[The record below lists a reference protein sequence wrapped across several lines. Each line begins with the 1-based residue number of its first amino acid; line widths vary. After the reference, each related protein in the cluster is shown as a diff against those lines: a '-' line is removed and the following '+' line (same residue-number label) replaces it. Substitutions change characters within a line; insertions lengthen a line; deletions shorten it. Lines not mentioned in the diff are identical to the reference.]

1 MNLAPI
7 TRREKIMAR
16 AGGQDVP
23 ALAPLTREEFF
34 LNEIT
39 EHIDAAINHADGEI
53 IKVDRINDVIEL
65 TTDEKEK
72 ILAGT
77 PVVATEYDDEG
88 NRDGVVLRRFV
99 VLPLNVVFDEYVDG
113 PEQYIAMTSVIIAEN
128 KICFSWYAT
137 IWWQTGQPE
146 QIYMAF
152 SHEPDNF
159 NGMSIVNMPN
169 DIFPGYMP
177 LSINLTEDV
186 LTCANIALI
195 NGKYARGRDMT
206 SSERTTFDAELSA
219 IYAAGSLPV
228 LLAKDPSNNDVT
240 FYPTNTGG
248 TLTFTGS
255 YVVDVPEVD
264 TYVIN
269 ATIFLDSY
277 ENRLSI
283 FIERRQFN
291 GNESVDPDIK

>member
-1 MNLAPI
+1 MFPI
-7 TRREKIMAR
+7 TRKEKIMAR
-16 AGGQDVP
+16 AAGQDVP

-39 EHIDAAINHADGEI
+39 EHIDAAINHADSEI
-53 IKVDRINDVIEL
+53 IKVERVNGEIEL
-65 TTDEKEK
+65 TADEMEK

-77 PVVATEYDDEG
+77 PVVVTEYHATA
-88 NRDGVVLRRFV
+88 DGDRGVEVIRFV
-99 VLPLNVVFDEYVDG
+99 VLPMNVVSNEHVDG
-113 PEQYIAMTSVIIAEN
+113 PDQHIDMTCTIIAEN
-128 KICFSWYAT
+128 KICFTMYAV
-137 IWWQTGQPE
+137 IHWPTGRPE
-146 QIYMAF
+146 QISMTF
-152 SHEPDNF
+152 SEEPDNF
-159 NGMSIVNMPN
+159 NGLSIVNMPN
-169 DIFPGYMP
+169 DIFPGYTP
-177 LSINLTEDV
+177 LSINLTEDI
-186 LTCANIALI
+186 LTCASIALN
-195 NGKYARGRDMT
+195 NGHYARGRDMT

-255 YVVDVPEVD
+255 YVVTVPDVD
-264 TYVIN
+264 TYIIN

-291 GNESVDPDIK
+291 GNEPVENDSPK